1 MRPEKFAAFVTVA
14 GPGGIWLKSAPQKSV
29 WISFGKNDKIVPYKI
44 QKFSSKQYLKF
55 FETNENTAQTNGE
68 ITSYETSENKEII
81 IEDQKCRTRISTKFH
96 SQNGRIFETEIIDD
110 L

>member
-1 MRPEKFAAFVTVA
+1 MRPEKFAAFITVA

-55 FETNENTAQTNGE
+55 FKADENSAQTKAKLLL
-68 ITSYETSENKEII
+68 IKLL
-81 IEDQKCRTRISTKFH
+81 KTKK
-96 SQNGRIFETEIIDD
+96 S